1 MGPPGQLKDFL
12 LKMPKIKEQ
21 RMEEIRA
28 MSNVFEWTDYNSNTP
43 FPKGTW
49 NSDIFKNGNPIVL
62 ELACGKGEYSIGLGK
77 LYPDKN
83 FVGFDIKGN
92 RMWVGATKAKEEGLD
107 NVRFFRAFID
117 HLDHFF
123 VEKEL
128 DEIWIIFPDPQL
140 KKDRKKLTSPKFL
153 ELYRPLLKKGATIN
167 LKTDSPELYEFTK
180 KVIKEEKLVLHRD
193 VSNIYKE
200 CPTDPVLSIRTYY
213 EGMHLNKGRVIRFLS
228 FSLD

>member
-1 MGPPGQLKDFL
+1 
-12 LKMPKIKEQ
+12 
-21 RMEEIRA
+21 MEEIRA
-28 MSNVFEWTDYNSNTP
+28 MSNVFEWSDYNSKSP

-77 LYPDKN
+77 LYPEKN

-92 RMWVGATKAKEEGLD
+92 RMWVGASKAREEGLG
-107 NVRFFRAFID
+107 NIRFFRAYID
-117 HLDHFF
+117 HLDQFF
-123 VEKEL
+123 AEKEV

-180 KVIKEEKLVLHRD
+180 EVIKNENLILRRD
-193 VSNIYKE
+193 VSNVYKE
-200 CPTDPVLSIRTYY
+200 CPDDPILSIRTYY

>member
-1 MGPPGQLKDFL
+1 
-12 LKMPKIKEQ
+12 MPKIKEQ
-21 RMEEIRA
+21 RMEEIRS
-28 MSNVFEWTDYNSNTP
+28 MVHVFEWTDYNSKNP
-43 FPKGTW
+43 FPKGNW
-49 NSDIFKNGNPIVL
+49 NSEIFKNENPVVL

-92 RMWVGATKAKEEGLD
+92 RIWVGATKALELGLD
-107 NVRFFRAFID
+107 NVRFFRAYID
-117 HLDHFF
+117 HLDQFF
-123 VEKEL
+123 EKNEV

-153 ELYRPLLKKGATIN
+153 ELYRPLLKKGAAIN

-180 KVIKEEKLVLHRD
+180 EVIKQENLMLHRD
-193 VSNIYKE
+193 IGDVYKE
-200 CPTDPVLSIRTYY
+200 CPNDSELSIQTYY
-213 EGMHLNKGRVIRFLS
+213 EGLHLKKDRVIRFLS

>member
-1 MGPPGQLKDFL
+1 
-12 LKMPKIKEQ
+12 
-21 RMEEIRA
+21 
-28 MSNVFEWTDYNSNTP
+28 MSNVFDWSDYNSKSP

-77 LYPDKN
+77 LYPEKN

-92 RMWVGATKAKEEGLD
+92 RMWVGASKAREEGLG
-107 NVRFFRAFID
+107 NIRFFRAYID
-117 HLDHFF
+117 HLDQFF
-123 VEKEL
+123 AEKEV

-180 KVIKEEKLVLHRD
+180 EVIKNENLILHRD
-193 VSNIYKE
+193 VSDVYKE
-200 CPTDPVLSIRTYY
+200 CLDDPILSIRTYY
-213 EGMHLNKGRVIRFLS
+213 EGMHLNKGRIIRFLS